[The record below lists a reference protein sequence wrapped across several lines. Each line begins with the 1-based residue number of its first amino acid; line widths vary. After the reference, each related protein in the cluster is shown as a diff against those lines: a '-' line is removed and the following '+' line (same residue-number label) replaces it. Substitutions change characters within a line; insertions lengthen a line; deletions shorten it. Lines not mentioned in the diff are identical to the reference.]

1 MATAGLKYL
10 AQGHGTF
17 EDVAVYFSQK
27 EWGLLG
33 EVQRHLYHDV
43 MLENLALIASLG
55 CWPGYQIQAYLSPR
69 LLPVI
74 TCVPVKKDIFN
85 LKDFLGGVDLL
96 QHQAIPSGE
105 CPHGGRGSRVV
116 SCPRQGQCSAAS
128 VGSPATE
135 RLSSQSSRVLMPEKA
150 FVSVGSVRS
159 PLSTKKGFSSTR
171 ESTLE
176 ESLVHAANVG
186 SPVSTDL
193 VLINT
198 GRFTLEKGLLVSA
211 ANVGNPSSLE
221 RGFSSTRESTL
232 EESLVSAADCRKTM
246 KRLEFSEHLRLHP
259 GEKPYEYNE
268 CGKFFRHQSP
278 HIQHHKVNGGERPG
292 MSVLNVG
299 SPPFTKESSSRENP
313 HWRKTL

>member
-1 MATAGLKYL
+1 M
-10 AQGHGTF
+10 
-17 EDVAVYFSQK
+17 
-27 EWGLLG
+27 
-33 EVQRHLYHDV
+33 
-43 MLENLALIASLG
+43 
-55 CWPGYQIQAYLSPR
+55 
-69 LLPVI
+69 I

-85 LKDFLGGVDLL
+85 LAEREGTHTGLKPCTCGPCGKLRLLSSHLHQHRRQNPGEKALRREEKGALFVKSRIPMSDNIFPSGEAEKDFLGGVGLL

-116 SCPRQGQCSAAS
+116 SCPREGQCSAAS

-150 FVSVGSVRS
+150 FVSVGSVRI

-198 GRFTLEKGLLVSA
+198 GRFTLEKGLLISA
-211 ANVGNPSSLE
+211 ASVGNPSSLE
-221 RGFSSTRESTL
+221 RGFLSTRESTL
-232 EESLVSAADCRKTM
+232 EESLVSAAD
-246 KRLEFSEHLRLHP
+246 
-259 GEKPYEYNE
+259 
-268 CGKFFRHQSP
+268 
-278 HIQHHKVNGGERPG
+278 V
-292 MSVLNVG
+292 
-299 SPPFTKESSSRENP
+299 
-313 HWRKTL
+313 